1 MEKLRPLL
9 IILFVLCTSCQKERL
24 NKHDFVGLWIEKG
37 KISGCTV
44 EFTGN
49 GSAFLNLYSNNNVQE
64 FAFRFDKDANKIF
77 FSLPDN
83 PDNEWSLRYS
93 YDDTTKELTIWGLYV
108 SISEFPSTTIF
119 IKV

>member
-9 IILFVLCTSCQKERL
+9 IILFVLCTSCQKEIL

-37 KISGCTV
+37 KIGGCTI
-44 EFTGN
+44 EFTCN

-64 FAFRFDKDANKIF
+64 YAFRFDEDANKIF

-83 PDNEWSLRYS
+83 PNCGWSLRYS
-93 YDDTTKELTIWGLYV
+93 YDDTSKELTIWGLYL
-108 SISEFPSTTIF
+108 SNLEIPSKTILT
-119 IKV
+119 KV